1 MLFVLTSVA
10 LAQDADT
17 PPPADLSR
25 RAAFAEMY
33 VGADIRALQALGSS
47 QSADGLSGRPQGLV
61 QPRLWIGASHFW
73 GHADIYVA
81 FAVPPSWVL
90 GPAPEGLD
98 AARVYSG
105 VETGAKVFPWALE
118 PNTLRLWAS
127 VAWTPITYRQWDP
140 ELGRGPSVEKHLAEF
155 GLGVSRRQ
163 GAHTV
168 ELGVS
173 GAWRRLDYAS
183 SPSQSAALE
192 MPIAA
197 VHLGYKFNFDTT
209 ASIVPAAE
217 SGHLAERAAR
227 QTQAGADSAFN
238 VALGASSAMSVGL
251 TRSGSDIQTA
261 PRPPSSIFPELGVG
275 YYIALWDAAL
285 RLSARQIRQSASAYE
300 AEQTWARRTLSLEA
314 FKMLGDYHGFV
325 PFLGLGL
332 GVNGLSY
339 SQGGSLPAAG
349 LETLQLRPELVFG
362 WDIRPTDSEV
372 FILRTNLRL
381 NPLTTADSGT
391 LQVSFQHLEFNFIQL
406 VVYPGRVAAHR
417 SAG

>member
-1 MLFVLTSVA
+1 MLFLFTSAA

-17 PPPADLSR
+17 PSPPDLRR

-61 QPRLWIGASHFW
+61 QPRVWIGASHFW

-81 FAVPPSWVL
+81 FAVPPSWAL

-118 PNTLRLWAS
+118 PDTLRPWAS

-168 ELGVS
+168 ELGIS

-183 SPSQSAALE
+183 SPSQSAALQ

-209 ASIVPAAE
+209 AGIAAAAQN
-217 SGHLAERAAR
+217 GQLAKRAAR
-227 QTQAGADSAFN
+227 QQAAGADSAFS
-238 VALGASSAMSVGL
+238 VPLGASSAMSWGQ
-251 TRSGSDIQTA
+251 TQSGSATQTA

-275 YYIALWDAAL
+275 YYIAPWDAAL
-285 RLSARQIRQSASAYE
+285 RVSARRIRQGATAYE
-300 AEQTWARRTLSLEA
+300 AEQLWARQTLSVEA
-314 FKMLGDYHGFV
+314 FKMLWDYHGFV

-332 GVNGLSY
+332 GINGLRY
-339 SQGGSLPAAG
+339 SQGGSLPAAE
-349 LETLQLRPELVFG
+349 LDTRSLSPELVFG

-372 FILRTNLRL
+372 FILRTNLRI
-381 NPLTTADSGT
+381 NPLTTVERGE

-406 VVYPGRVAAHR
+406 VVYPGRIAAQR
-417 SAG
+417 QGD